1 MTFHIYFKL
10 FNSIKHEHEA
20 EDLARLELEAL
31 SGSVRPISNFLTEAA
46 RKPLS
51 EAVTTKFLG
60 REGYVVTLGD
70 ILVHELPYGRI
81 HGYYGKSNRL
91 PDFGR
96 LVRRLA
102 YTREIIAIA
111 EGSHSQLGLEEVFS
125 GGVIGVNC
133 QTSEENGRRVFRFIT
148 NQYFLE
154 KSEYISKLSRNE
166 KEVLRNVDAL
176 LNFLTS
182 DFYRVP
188 ATETMRVGRRLEDYF
203 SIREETSLYLT
214 HYMHPYKGKFH
225 PKMARALL
233 NSVFPKDR
241 GIVMDNFAGSG
252 TLLVEA
258 TLVGL
263 DSVGVEINPL
273 SVLMSNV
280 KCQSLVISLAELREA
295 IASYLSS
302 VAKACAQYESV
313 STGQSVLDPMLDL
326 STIDLVSE
334 DIPA

>member
-166 KEVLRNVDAL
+166 KEVLMNADAL

-188 ATETMRVGRRLEDYF
+188 ATETLKVGRRLEDYF
-203 SIREETSLYLT
+203 SIREEPSLYLT

-225 PKMARALL
+225 PRMALALL
-233 NSVFPKDR
+233 NSVCPSDR
-241 GIVMDNFAGSG
+241 GVVM
-252 TLLVEA
+252 
-258 TLVGL
+258 
-263 DSVGVEINPL
+263 
-273 SVLMSNV
+273 
-280 KCQSLVISLAELREA
+280 
-295 IASYLSS
+295 
-302 VAKACAQYESV
+302 
-313 STGQSVLDPMLDL
+313 
-326 STIDLVSE
+326 E
-334 DIPA
+334 DIPARVANGFDDKKHTLTKIAIAKSLLAKIKKDAVREFLQLALSGAISDAFRRTKADFAEILGSRLLNLYLRVLLFHRL